1 MPARTIFIQFIGFLL
16 QTLPIVVLWPVPF
29 HDDALSLSRKK
40 MTLSLIGYTVL
51 LSAGFALMSWLIY
64 VPSPEHNTFV
74 RTASNI
80 YMLICILLSIG
91 FFFIMIRSS
100 FMKKLIVIV
109 ILLHYATALFTLTC
123 IILGMLTAG
132 RPGDLGVLIIYE
144 RYELLINIGLLA
156 VTFPLVYL
164 FFKREVQFGL
174 SYMENSTL
182 KRGCIYMLF
191 SLLFAVCIFS
201 LNNFM
206 FYYGFSG
213 KTILFFLAA
222 LILTDCIM
230 YFMFFS
236 EVHLTLKIR
245 QSEDQLRRFDDQYR
259 QISTCISEARRI
271 RHDIRHH
278 LNHISAMN
286 HRGEQKALE
295 EYLRSY
301 EASFHG
307 FEQAP
312 LCGYPTFDNIL
323 QYYIGSAREKGI
335 IVKNELRPLREN
347 LGFDVVDI
355 TVMLGNLMENA
366 IEACCKLPL
375 ESPRFIRIWVKQA
388 DVVFLLEVENSCAD
402 SMKDQP
408 DLTDASHF
416 PSTKHAMSHGM
427 GLKSIQFVAEKYGGS
442 AEFKR
447 SNGTFVARVVMNI
460 P

>member
-164 FFKREVQFGL
+164 FLNGK
-174 SYMENSTL
+174 S
-182 KRGCIYMLF
+182 
-191 SLLFAVCIFS
+191 SLASPIW
-201 LNNFM
+201 
-206 FYYGFSG
+206 
-213 KTILFFLAA
+213 KT
-222 LILTDCIM
+222 
-230 YFMFFS
+230 
-236 EVHLTLKIR
+236 
-245 QSEDQLRRFDDQYR
+245 
-259 QISTCISEARRI
+259 AR
-271 RHDIRHH
+271 
-278 LNHISAMN
+278 S
-286 HRGEQKALE
+286 
-295 EYLRSY
+295 S
-301 EASFHG
+301 
-307 FEQAP
+307 
-312 LCGYPTFDNIL
+312 
-323 QYYIGSAREKGI
+323 
-335 IVKNELRPLREN
+335 
-347 LGFDVVDI
+347 
-355 TVMLGNLMENA
+355 
-366 IEACCKLPL
+366 
-375 ESPRFIRIWVKQA
+375 A
-388 DVVFLLEVENSCAD
+388 DVSICYFRCCCSLSVS
-402 SMKDQP
+402 
-408 DLTDASHF
+408 F
-416 PSTKHAMSHGM
+416 P
-427 GLKSIQFVAEKYGGS
+427 
-442 AEFKR
+442 
-447 SNGTFVARVVMNI
+447 
-460 P
+460 